1 MVATLVVY
9 YGPFLYFLFYIYLDF
24 RSLSAGHIRVQ
35 LGTVQRRD
43 IWMTFQEFANKL
55 FPIIGGGNTTG
66 EFVRTLLIQI
76 TEIPVDLDEENPLEE
91 QLGSS
96 FKHYFN
102 GTRQI
107 KELAKTINP
116 YIEVEKFISYIS
128 SFEDGAVDNIVEE
141 FKNDLPGVTS
151 YTVAQQLA
159 QLFKRILLD
168 AVKTKRKSVKGRS
181 VSSLKEKYGIGL
193 VIEANCICPNLWCTN
208 SLQEDLDDGSALNYE
223 VFRIDESVPETENNL
238 IALCPS
244 CYRRL
249 TANCT
254 DENRNH
260 LKSIK
265 LQLIQNAQDKTVL
278 SSEKLEHEIEAVLE
292 KITYTPTDQLVP
304 LNYEP
309 VAVKQKIK
317 KDVPLLIRV
326 NAYVTAYY
334 SKVDQWLK
342 QMDREGK
349 QRFKPFCNAMKIN
362 FLKLDAIEESQQKIF
377 DSLADWIQTNT
388 HQDRAACEIVVAY
401 FVQKCEV
408 FYADAE

>member
-1 MVATLVVY
+1 MVAALAVY
-9 YGPFLYFLFYIYLDF
+9 YELFYIFCILYLF
-24 RSLSAGHIRVQ
+24 GFSQPFSRAHA
-35 LGTVQRRD
+35 GTVGYSSEED
-43 IWMTFQEFANKL
+43 IWMTFQEFANML

-66 EFVRTLLIQI
+66 EFVRTLLVQI
-76 TEIPVDLDEENPLEE
+76 TEIPIDIEEGNPLEE

-116 YIEVEKFISYIS
+116 YIEVEKFVSYIS

-151 YTVAQQLA
+151 YTVAQQIA
-159 QLFKRILLD
+159 ELFKRILLD
-168 AVKTKRKSVKGRS
+168 AAKAKRKSVK
-181 VSSLKEKYGIGL
+181 VSNKNSLKEKYGIGL

-208 SLQEDLDDGSALNYE
+208 SLQEDFDEGSALSYE
-223 VFRIDESVPETENNL
+223 VFRIDETMPETEDNL
-238 IALCPS
+238 IALCPT

-249 TANCT
+249 TSNCT
-254 DENRNH
+254 EENRNH

-265 LQLIQNAQDKTVL
+265 LQLIQNAQDRTVL
-278 SSEKLEHEIEAVLE
+278 SSEKLEHEIETVLE
-292 KITYTPTDQLVP
+292 KITYTPVEQLVP

-317 KDVPLLIRV
+317 NDVPLLIRV

-362 FLKLDAIEESQQKIF
+362 FLKLDAVEESQQKIF

-388 HQDRAACEIVVAY
+388 HQNRAACEIVVAY